1 MGTELFDNS
10 DAVDLDDVRP
20 GDASAPPEQNTA
32 LHPDQVKQLQDD
44 RAEAEK
50 NAKDAAD
57 KKASGETGPTGSTGA
72 SGPTGASYTG
82 STGSTGI

>member
-32 LHPDQVKQLQDD
+32 LHPDVVEQLQKD

-50 NAKDAAD
+50 NAEAAAQAKKD
-57 KKASGETGPTGSTGA
+57 GE
-72 SGPTGASYTG
+72 SGPSGPTG
-82 STGSTGI
+82 STGSTGATGSYSGATGA